1 MVKNPPAGDVGLIFS
16 SGRSP
21 EEEMTLTPVFLPV
34 ESYGQ
39 RSLEGYGP
47 YGHKELDTIEAV

>member
-1 MVKNPPAGDVGLIFS
+1 
-16 SGRSP
+16 
-21 EEEMTLTPVFLPV
+21 MTLTPVFLPV